1 MRLLENDHTGTTAER
16 IQKCTY
22 QTNSD
27 DLLHDNLNRVP
38 ARILINSFNVIN
50 FFNMFLFLTLKFKRR
65 IID

>member
-22 QTNSD
+22 QTNS

-65 IID
+65 IIN